1 MKILHVIDSEGFYG
15 AETVIINL
23 AMEQKKIGLKPKILN
38 LRYCDP
44 VGQSLESESTKMG
57 IDFFVI
63 PLRFGFNIIGAFRI
77 VQFAIANGF
86 EIIHSHGYKS
96 NILLGLMPKMIRKLP
111 MITTLH
117 GWTSTKRFSK
127 IWFYE
132 QLDLISLKFIDSV
145 VLVNQNMLTLP
156 MLKKYKLNNL
166 SVINNGI
173 PRINFNNSDQPMD
186 DKLLSFCKHPFVIGS
201 VGRLSKEK
209 GFEYLIES
217 LHTLVQEG
225 IDVRLIII
233 GEGPERDSLEAMVEQ
248 LCLKERVLM
257 PGYLQ
262 YARNYIPF
270 FKIFV
275 ISSLTEGLPITL
287 LEAMQARV
295 PIVATKVGGLPGV
308 LQNGKAGILIDP
320 CNVKSLVDAMKI
332 CYSNEDL
339 IKELTLAGYEIA
351 TNDYSSNKMSSGYF
365 EVYEGVLSQ
374 HH

>member
-1 MKILHVIDSEGFYG
+1 MKILHIIDSEGFYG
-15 AETVIINL
+15 AEAVIINL
-23 AMEQKKIGLKPKILN
+23 VMEQKENGHKPKILN
-38 LRYCDP
+38 LRRCEP
-44 VGQSLESESTKMG
+44 SEQSLESESTKMG
-57 IDFFVI
+57 LDFFII

-117 GWTSTKRFSK
+117 GWTSTKKFTK

-145 VLVNQNMLTLP
+145 VLVNQKMLSLS
-156 MLKKYKLNNL
+156 MLKKYKLKNL

-173 PRINFNNSDQPMD
+173 PLINFNNSGQPMD
-186 DKLLSFCKHPFVIGS
+186 DKILSFCRHPFVIGS
-201 VGRLSKEK
+201 IGRLSKEK
-209 GFEYLIES
+209 GFEYLIAS
-217 LHTLVQEG
+217 LNALVQEG

-233 GEGPERDSLEAMVEQ
+233 GEGSERGSLEAMVEQ
-248 LCLKERVLM
+248 ICLKERVLM
-257 PGYLQ
+257 PGYLK

-270 FKIFV
+270 FKAFV

-295 PIVATKVGGLPGV
+295 PIVATKVGGIPEV
-308 LQNGKAGILIDP
+308 LHNGKAGLLVDP
-320 CNVKSLVDAMKI
+320 CNVKSLVDAIEI
-332 CYSNEDL
+332 CYSNKNL
-339 IKELTLAGYEIA
+339 VKELTLNGYEIA

-365 EVYEGVLSQ
+365 KVYESVLCQ
-374 HH
+374 HN